1 MAILT
6 VPVAPTLIAC
16 IAVSCSNVLLYH
28 MLIVLHMFQLLSY
41 IHCKKRICYFGNYIF
56 FTRVA
61 TVDMVLWNDT
71 IIRSPSAT
79 GNTVATG
86 TIEFATR
93 LGGLL
98 RHQISAIRIAKGHC
112 FLTKISVM

>member
-41 IHCKKRICYFGNYIF
+41 IHCKK
-56 FTRVA
+56 
-61 TVDMVLWNDT
+61 
-71 IIRSPSAT
+71 
-79 GNTVATG
+79 
-86 TIEFATR
+86 
-93 LGGLL
+93 GLL
-98 RHQISAIRIAKGHC
+98 FWQLYFSQL
-112 FLTKISVM
+112 LTWFHGMIPE